1 MAVEVRDAIDDLS
14 LLWPDLGLLKEPFD
28 ADVVVSRE
36 DKDRD
41 AAPDRIEDT
50 RDLSPLLPGER
61 RDAVLDVTQED
72 RPVRICRIDG
82 LHEPVE
88 AFGAVAFEMHSMR
101 GEIGLDPEMEVGNDE
116 QALGVLDD
124 KRRAVPDK
132 LQFHNG
138 FTYPFWGW

>member
-1 MAVEVRDAIDDLS
+1 MTSPSFGRI
-14 LLWPDLGLLKEPFD
+14 LGLLKEPFD

-50 RDLSPLLPGER
+50 RDLSHSCRVSDGMLCLTSPRRISRSGSVASMVFMSRSRRSVLWLLK
-61 RDAVLDVTQED
+61 
-72 RPVRICRIDG
+72 C
-82 LHEPVE
+82 
-88 AFGAVAFEMHSMR
+88 MSMR